1 MEGGGAKVVR
11 KSFTI
16 SELDLAVI
24 KTAVRRCGFFS
35 DSEALRAI
43 IKYFAEN
50 APCLK
55 APRAEEP
62 KDRIDSILLKGR

>member
-1 MEGGGAKVVR
+1 MSSNAKAVR

-16 SELDLAVI
+16 SQVDLAVI
-24 KTAVRRCGFFS
+24 KTAVKECGFLS

-55 APRAEEP
+55 PPPREEP
-62 KDRIDSILLKGR
+62 REKIDDLILKGR

>member
-1 MEGGGAKVVR
+1 MNSNAKSVR

-16 SELDLAVI
+16 SQVDLAVI
-24 KTAVRRCGFFS
+24 KTAVKECGFLS

-50 APCLK
+50 APCMK
-55 APRAEEP
+55 PPMREEP
-62 KDRIDSILLKGR
+62 REKIDDLIMKGR

>member
-1 MEGGGAKVVR
+1 MAEDGVKTVK

-24 KTAVRRCGFFS
+24 KAAVKNCGFIS

-43 IKYFAEN
+43 IKHFAET

-55 APRAEEP
+55 APPPEKP
-62 KDRIDSILLKGR
+62 KGRIDDMILRGR

>member
-1 MEGGGAKVVR
+1 MAEDGVKVVR

-16 SELDLAVI
+16 SEIDLVVI

-55 APRAEEP
+55 APPREEP
-62 KDRIDSILLKGR
+62 HGKIDDLIMKGR

>member
-1 MEGGGAKVVR
+1 MAEDGAKTVK

-24 KTAVRRCGFFS
+24 KTAVRRCGFLS

-43 IKYFAEN
+43 IKHFAET

-55 APRAEEP
+55 APPPEEP
-62 KDRIDSILLKGR
+62 KGRIDDVLLKGR

>member
-1 MEGGGAKVVR
+1 MTEGDVKVVR

-16 SELDLAVI
+16 SEIDLDIIKAAV
-24 KTAVRRCGFFS
+24 KRCGFLS

-55 APRAEEP
+55 PPPREEP
-62 KDRIDSILLKGR
+62 REKIDDLILKGR